1 MDLKKLTQKSREAVE
16 AAQSLASRRNHQQLE
31 VEHLLLALLQQDGGV
46 VPRLLGRLEVPVQEL
61 TNQVESELDKIPSVA
76 SVASVASVGGG
87 GAEIYLSRRL
97 SKVLD
102 DALQQAEKLK
112 DDYASVEHLL
122 LAVFEEGGPT
132 ARLLK
137 SYGLTGDRILE
148 VLRVVRGSQRVTSQN
163 PESTYESLEQ
173 YGRDLTQL
181 AGQGKLDPVIGRDD
195 EIRRVV
201 QILSRRTKNNPI
213 LIGEPGVGKT
223 AIVEGLAQRIVRGDV
238 PERFEEQE
246 SHRTGHGSADCRR
259 QVSWGI
265 RRTPQGGFEG
275 SAGVPRAGRSL
286 HRRAAQ
292 CCGCW
297 PSRRGSH
304 GRGQSPETNACAWRA
319 SLYRCHHSGRASET
333 HRKGRRPRAPLSDGD
348 GGRAHRRRHDLD
360 PPGFAGAVRDPP
372 WRAHQ
377 GPGVS
382 GGCYALPTLHCRSV
396 PPRQGHR
403 PRRRGGSATPHPRW
417 TACRP
422 SSTN

>member
-61 TNQVESELDKIPSVA
+61 TTQVESEFDKIP
-76 SVASVASVGGG
+76 SVASVGGG

-213 LIGEPGVGKT
+213 LIGEPGVGTT
-223 AIVEGLAQRIVRGDV
+223 AIVEGLA
-238 PERFEEQE
+238 
-246 SHRTGHGSADCRR
+246 
-259 QVSWGI
+259 
-265 RRTPQGGFEG
+265 
-275 SAGVPRAGRSL
+275 
-286 HRRAAQ
+286 
-292 CCGCW
+292 
-297 PSRRGSH
+297 
-304 GRGQSPETNACAWRA
+304 
-319 SLYRCHHSGRASET
+319 
-333 HRKGRRPRAPLSDGD
+333 
-348 GGRAHRRRHDLD
+348 
-360 PPGFAGAVRDPP
+360 
-372 WRAHQ
+372 
-377 GPGVS
+377 
-382 GGCYALPTLHCRSV
+382 
-396 PPRQGHR
+396 
-403 PRRRGGSATPHPRW
+403 
-417 TACRP
+417 
-422 SSTN
+422 